1 MASRRPSSPVDAES
15 GRSAGRHA
23 LDVVGRININ
33 VAVRPLAGRVPFS
46 GRRSSAQGTM
56 SVAEALR
63 AFSVETVV
71 AYSAK
76 DGVAAEVARGLDG
89 ETAMLAPL

>member
-1 MASRRPSSPVDAES
+1 
-15 GRSAGRHA
+15 
-23 LDVVGRININ
+23 
-33 VAVRPLAGRVPFS
+33 
-46 GRRSSAQGTM
+46 M